1 MTRSF
6 YLQDIR
12 RMLRLATT
20 EQLDLVWRFMRG
32 LVEERKMS
40 RGRSPVLGHFFC
52 DLGEQLPFVDAELA
66 EH

>member
-20 EQLDLVWRFMRG
+20 EQLDLVWHFLRG
-32 LVEERKMS
+32 MIK
-40 RGRSPVLGHFFC
+40 
-52 DLGEQLPFVDAELA
+52 
-66 EH
+66 